1 MAKNGESFDWNHVQ
15 GAAGFATAG
24 ERIISQEVCVE
35 QRVERDVNVP
45 QERIV
50 EKMVPRNKDVERV
63 TVTETPV
70 VNKVYK
76 TCKVIKEVPVEKV
89 VKRQVVRK
97 KVIERIIEKEVQVVK
112 EVPIERIVEQVVEVV
127 KEVPVEKV
135 IERTIIKEVPV
146 VETEEKVVEVIKE
159 VPVNIVKEVPVY
171 IKSDLVEYEKY
182 TIETAEAAYP
192 VEAGVGMLLGKSEG
206 FGADPNIH
214 VLELLWGG
222 PARECGKI
230 SIQDILVR
238 VDGKVVS
245 HMNLHAVH
253 NLIRGPPDTPVAFD
267 FQRRG
272 QGENGKYSVTLYR
285 RQVNQEVLG
294 VEGTQQTMG
303 VPLAGQPLG
312 PYTQPGPRRGQEML

>member
-1 MAKNGESFDWNHVQ
+1 MQS
-15 GAAGFATAG
+15 AGFATAG

-35 QRVERDVNVP
+35 NRREKEVNVP
-45 QERIV
+45 SERIV
-50 EKMVPRNKDVERV
+50 EKLVTKPKEVER
-63 TVTETPV
+63 TTIIETPV
-70 VNKVYK
+70 VQKVYK
-76 TCKVIKEVPVEKV
+76 TCKVVKEVPVEKV

-97 KVIERIIEKEVQVVK
+97 RIIERIIEKEVQVVK
-112 EVPIERIVEQVVEVV
+112 EVPVERIVEQVVEVI

-146 VETEEKVVEVIKE
+146 VETEEKVIEVIKE

-171 IKSDLVEYEKY
+171 IKSDLIEYEKY

-230 SIQDILVR
+230 SINDILMR
-238 VDGKVVS
+238 VDGKSVS

-253 NLIRGPPDTPVAFD
+253 NLIRGPPDTPVSFD
-267 FQRRG
+267 FIRRAG
-272 QGENGKYSVTLYR
+272 REDDNRYSVTLYR
-285 RQVNQEVLG
+285 RQVNQEVIG
-294 VEGTQQTMG
+294 ATEQNTTMP
-303 VPLAGQPLG
+303 VPLAGNSVMG
-312 PYTQPGPRRGQEML
+312 PYRTTGAKGPERGTEMM